1 MLYILT
7 ILALFLRETLS
18 LSCGICP
25 DGTKCDSNTGI
36 CRPFRQLDTSP
47 PSRSCGICPAGTMC
61 DSNTGVCRPFR
72 VAGDDPRPNFCDG
85 VICPPGFL
93 CDNNTGVCRKF
104 RLPTLSSYKRKQRVE
119 RGQIRKKRYTNRC
132 ISVLCPQGTQ
142 CDSNTGICRQ
152 FRPLPNPPFASDPCE
167 RVTCPQGTQCDSNT
181 GICRPFRPVPPAAS
195 DPCDRIT
202 CPQGTTCDT
211 NTGICR
217 PFRPL
222 PNPPTAADKCDGV
235 LCPQGTQCDSNT
247 GICRPFRPTPNSPIA
262 NDPCSGVV
270 CPQGTNCDMNT
281 GICRPF
287 RPASDDVVDRCQSVI
302 CPQGS
307 DCDKNTGTCRPFR
320 TADSETVTCPENSYY
335 SDCASPC
342 PYTCT
347 DISKRCDQSC
357 IPTCVC
363 KDGFVQASIT
373 DTTCVR
379 SDQCNVYK
387 TDRCSVL
394 QCPSDMTC
402 LEGYCNPKQCPLV
415 YLSGTDL
422 PLRTNLEVVRIMK
435 ALNGSIN
442 TDIEQFEQD
451 RYRMMEGIHPPVPLY
466 KSAMSVAIP
475 RRAANF
481 MLRSTRVKKLLE
493 YLSHTWIPDESFWTS
508 VAGNAVLLRVPGS
521 YRARDIL
528 WLRKHLHMV
537 PPLEQSINNVGTS
550 YIGRYQVWEREN
562 RCYGRITSWS
572 CVFGVLDIP
581 TLLNRPELIVH
592 KMYLDT
598 EPAAFMCLLKELRRR
613 SRNPIDFDARS
624 YAEMP
629 TVELSNGKRI
639 TELTH
644 PEWLMRSSFH
654 KFY

>member
-1 MLYILT
+1 MRYYDSDSCDFIRGFSLFDEFGVGMPRFYLTMSAASGIYSQTMQHLKEFAMEVSKSAPLLFILVLYVFIRLSMKKTLEGVADILPTAIESVNLNCEPVFTGSRGAIKYKYWTYNFDRIEKELYESEDVCST
-7 ILALFLRETLS
+7 INKYFFFENQSLS
-18 LSCGICP
+18 LEEESYP
-25 DGTKCDSNTGI
+25 
-36 CRPFRQLDTSP
+36 
-47 PSRSCGICPAGTMC
+47 
-61 DSNTGVCRPFR
+61 
-72 VAGDDPRPNFCDG
+72 
-85 VICPPGFL
+85 
-93 CDNNTGVCRKF
+93 
-104 RLPTLSSYKRKQRVE
+104 LSYGLVVYKDIVQVLLE
-119 RGQIRKKRYTNRC
+119 LSIFYQPQNAYC
-132 ISVLCPQGTQ
+132 IT
-142 CDSNTGICRQ
+142 
-152 FRPLPNPPFASDPCE
+152 
-167 RVTCPQGTQCDSNT
+167 
-181 GICRPFRPVPPAAS
+181 
-195 DPCDRIT
+195 
-202 CPQGTTCDT
+202 
-211 NTGICR
+211 
-217 PFRPL
+217 
-222 PNPPTAADKCDGV
+222 
-235 LCPQGTQCDSNT
+235 
-247 GICRPFRPTPNSPIA
+247 
-262 NDPCSGVV
+262 
-270 CPQGTNCDMNT
+270 
-281 GICRPF
+281 
-287 RPASDDVVDRCQSVI
+287 VD
-302 CPQGS
+302 QGS
-307 DCDKNTGTCRPFR
+307 SRIYKN
-320 TADSETVTCPENSYY
+320 
-335 SDCASPC
+335 
-342 PYTCT
+342 
-347 DISKRCDQSC
+347 
-357 IPTCVC
+357 
-363 KDGFVQASIT
+363 FVQKLPSCFPNIMT
-373 DTTCVR
+373 FIGEK
-379 SDQCNVYK
+379 SLWGSYGILHNVHK
-387 TDRCSVL
+387 CF
-394 QCPSDMTC
+394 
-402 LEGYCNPKQCPLV
+402 EFLV
-415 YLSGTDL
+415 EIKHPWQYYQYLSGTDL